1 MTGPVREPSGPA
13 IRGGVAKIPNL
24 VTEYVSGGIAQAAHF
39 FRLKA

>member
-1 MTGPVREPSGPA
+1 MTGPVREQSGPA

-24 VTEYVSGGIAQAAHF
+24 VNDYASERLRKLRIF

>member
-1 MTGPVREPSGPA
+1 MIGPVRERSGPA

-24 VTEYVSGGIAQAAHF
+24 VNDYASGGVRRLRIF